1 VAQKPAN
8 EKLWAILTS
17 QARAKYSTYPSP
29 GASAWVHKQYVM
41 RGGRFIDSTME
52 SKRKKMLSRQFE
64 EKKKKKHLDS
74 KKNKD
79 GHNAK
84 HSKDE
89 D

>member
-1 VAQKPAN
+1 
-8 EKLWAILTS
+8 
-17 QARAKYSTYPSP
+17 
-29 GASAWVHKQYVM
+29 
-41 RGGRFIDSTME
+41 
-52 SKRKKMLSRQFE
+52 MLSRQFE

>member
-1 VAQKPAN
+1 MAQKPAN
-8 EKLWAILTS
+8 EKLWAILTA
-17 QARAKYSTYPSP
+17 QARAKFKTYPSP

-41 RGGRFIDSTME
+41 RGGRFIDSTAE
-52 SKRKKMLSRQFE
+52 TKKKKMLSRQFE
-64 EKKKKKHLDS
+64 EKKRKHVEA

-84 HSKDE
+84 NSKDE